1 MLKASFERTHP
12 ALAEQVRQTDDP
24 VHLIGIGGIGMAG
37 LAGLLA
43 GRGFFVT
50 GSDLLKNTQ
59 TDWLARCGVCV
70 YGGHSAQQVGEGV
83 KWAVRSTAVPMD
95 QVEVR
100 ACLERG
106 IPVYQRGEVLAAL
119 TQRMP
124 SIAVSGT
131 HGKTTTTA
139 LIAHVLEHAGRRPGY
154 FVGGERHDHPVADW
168 GDGELIVLEADESD
182 GTLSRYEPETA
193 VMTNLEYDHMEHFA
207 SREDLEECFRQFLS
221 SARKRIIYC
230 GDDAGARR
238 VGRDF
243 LQALTYG
250 FSEGCYLKAD
260 ECRDEPG
267 RLSFQMIGRAG
278 AYGTVIMPLHGRHN
292 ALNALAAFLVVS
304 EYGVSF
310 EAFREAL
317 AVYRP
322 VLRRYEQCGR
332 WRGAEVISDYAHH
345 PTALRAVMQMAL
357 VGRTGGRIQVIFQ
370 PHRYTRTLALKTEFI
385 HAFDGAHSLLLCPVY
400 AASESPILGGTS
412 RDLLE
417 VLPVFPGGTRLVD
430 SPAQAWDEMQ
440 VNLAPGDTLL
450 ILGAGDVDTIAR
462 GLRYDEYFDKSN
474 CKKDDDE
481 ETV

>member
-1 MLKASFERTHP
+1 MLKES
-12 ALAEQVRQTDDP
+12 LAANRPVLTEQVARTDDP

-43 GRGFFVT
+43 GRGFSVT
-50 GSDLLKNTQ
+50 GSDLLRNAQ
-59 TDWLARCGVCV
+59 TEWLAGRGVRV
-70 YGGHSAQQVGEGV
+70 DFGHAAEQVGEAV

-119 TQRMP
+119 TREMP
-124 SIAVSGT
+124 SISVSGT

-139 LIAHVLEHAGRRPGY
+139 LIAHVLEHAGRRPGF
-154 FVGGERHDHPVADW
+154 FVGGERSDRPVADW

-182 GTLSRYEPETA
+182 GTLTCYETETA

-207 SREDLEECFRQFLS
+207 SREALEECFRRFLS
-221 SARKRIIYC
+221 SARKRIVYC

-243 LQALTYG
+243 PQALTYG
-250 FSEGCYLKAD
+250 FAEGCDLQAD

-267 RLSFQMIGRAG
+267 RLSFRMIGRAG
-278 AYGTVIMPLHGRHN
+278 AYGTVVMPQHGRHN

-317 AVYRP
+317 AGYRP
-322 VLRRYEQCGR
+322 VLRRYERCGR

-345 PTALRAVMQMAL
+345 PTELRAVMQMAL
-357 VGRTGGRIQVIFQ
+357 AGRCGGKIRVIFQ
-370 PHRYTRTLALKTEFI
+370 PHRYTRTRALKTEFI
-385 HAFDGAHSLLLCPVY
+385 RAFDGAHTLLLCPVY
-400 AASESPILGGTS
+400 AASEAPIPGGTS

-417 VLPVFPGGTRLVD
+417 VLPVFPGGTRLAA
-430 SPAQAWDEMQ
+430 SPAEAWETMQ
-440 VNLAPGDTLL
+440 QELESGDTLL
-450 ILGAGDVDTIAR
+450 ILGAGDVDAIAR
-462 GLRYDEYFDKSN
+462 GMQYDDRNVEKN
-474 CKKDDDE
+474 M
-481 ETV
+481 